1 MLYVMAN
8 NAFKALNYSDPKL
21 EAETFM
27 MIWEGSLMYLLL
39 NEPSNSFIIYEN
51 LLSKYVI

>member
-1 MLYVMAN
+1 MAN

-21 EAETFM
+21 ETETFM

-51 LLSKYVI
+51 LLSKYDI